1 MIDTHAQVRYLCCGM
16 ETLIDFCYKEFG
28 TLVQSST
35 VFEDN
40 FALENLLDTNFKS
53 KGFRV
58 ETFVRPPVEITF
70 TFKNPVHLSRIEF
83 SSPAS
88 EFIEVWGAER
98 DADFYLVGRVHQKAE
113 SPKSVLK
120 NYYFPGNDASGSQR
134 PESEF
139 CLFTKAVNRGLL
151 RNLTRE
157 AYFFA
162 SPFTYTFPF
171 PGQHIVIQP
180 TGDWTKL
187 FLKVPLKSLTLFDKK
202 CWK

>member
-1 MIDTHAQVRYLCCGM
+1 MRGM
-16 ETLIDFCYKEFG
+16 ETLIDFCYKELG
-28 TLVQSST
+28 TLVESST

-40 FALENLLDTNFKS
+40 FALENLLDANLKS

-70 TFKNPVHLSRIEF
+70 TFKNPIHLSSIEF

-98 DADFYLVGRVHQKAE
+98 DADFDLVGRVHQKAE

-134 PESEF
+134 PESEYR
-139 CLFTKAVNRGLL
+139 LFTKAVNRGLL
-151 RNLTRE
+151 RSLTRE

-162 SPFTYTFPF
+162 SPF
-171 PGQHIVIQP
+171 
-180 TGDWTKL
+180 
-187 FLKVPLKSLTLFDKK
+187 S
-202 CWK
+202 